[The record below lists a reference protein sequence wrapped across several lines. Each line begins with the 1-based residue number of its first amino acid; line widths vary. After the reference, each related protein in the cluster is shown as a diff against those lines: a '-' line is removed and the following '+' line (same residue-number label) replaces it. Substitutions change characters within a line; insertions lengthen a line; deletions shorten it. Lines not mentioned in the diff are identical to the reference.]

1 MYVYIYIDHGCGLGS
16 VRHLRVSSRRQHS
29 ALSPLAPPEK
39 PTRNRLL
46 HPECVRRRLASTAS
60 LSTDTPSM
68 LSSPQGRRGAS
79 RSGPDFA
86 RGLFPGRKERRPAP
100 SFTGLFVPCAVGSF
114 LPFWASVLLPPDTCP
129 LGPRSLRLS
138 LLFLR
143 VIISPLLGNTPPKN
157 TDDPSPPVTARA
169 LALAVRSRSAGSP
182 PRRPVCHQK
191 KEHPHS
197 PPRSTPWRS
206 ALRVATR
213 DWARQYASW
222 RRSGPW
228 ARACRRRR
236 RETAPGPSVGCWRE
250 RTRGAR
256 APGRRCSREQGQVLG
271 GRRIGPLGMG
281 GSRRHG
287 RPLSGTNPPSLQH
300 LAIAEDQRTGWP
312 QQTPASTCES
322 EGGRAARLGRFRQQ
336 ARRRSSQLHF
346 QT

>member
-169 LALAVRSRSAGSP
+169 LALAVRTRSAGSP

-191 KEHPHS
+191 KNI
-197 PPRSTPWRS
+197 RI
-206 ALRVATR
+206 
-213 DWARQYASW
+213 
-222 RRSGPW
+222 RR
-228 ARACRRRR
+228 
-236 RETAPGPSVGCWRE
+236 
-250 RTRGAR
+250 
-256 APGRRCSREQGQVLG
+256 PGRRPGALPCASRRATGHASTPVG
-271 GRRIGPLGMG
+271 GGPVRGPARVVDVDGRRL
-281 GSRRHG
+281 
-287 RPLSGTNPPSLQH
+287 
-300 LAIAEDQRTGWP
+300 
-312 QQTPASTCES
+312 
-322 EGGRAARLGRFRQQ
+322 Q
-336 ARRRSSQLHF
+336 ARRSAAGESAREEHAPRGGDVRGNRAKFWGGDGSAHLAWAGLGA
-346 QT
+346 TDDR

>member
-157 TDDPSPPVTARA
+157 TDDPFPPRHCSCTCPRGPVPFRRVSSSPSCVPSKKRTSAFAAPVDA
-169 LALAVRSRSAGSP
+169 LALCPARRDARLGTPVRQLAAVRSVGPRVSSTSTGDGS
-182 PRRPVCHQK
+182 RPVGRLLARAH
-191 KEHPHS
+191 E
-197 PPRSTPWRS
+197 RSTRPG
-206 ALRVATR
+206 AAMFAGT
-213 DWARQYASW
+213 
-222 RRSGPW
+222 
-228 ARACRRRR
+228 
-236 RETAPGPSVGCWRE
+236 GPSFG
-250 RTRGAR
+250 GATDR
-256 APGRRCSREQGQVLG
+256 PTW
-271 GRRIGPLGMG
+271 
-281 GSRRHG
+281 HG
-287 RPLSGTNPPSLQH
+287 RVSAPRTTAERDQPPK
-300 LAIAEDQRTGWP
+300 LAAPRNRRGPTHGL
-312 QQTPASTCES
+312 ASTNAGEYM
-322 EGGRAARLGRFRQQ
+322 
-336 ARRRSSQLHF
+336 
-346 QT
+346 